1 MTTERCHRCD
11 RAECPWW
18 ATPDPQ
24 SDDDLFAIGHEAR
37 DCELHAVPIERWRQR
52 ALAAEAALDAA
63 EAEREALRA
72 SFASQAQVTV
82 TARQAV
88 CDVVV
93 QRDAAVQRAEA
104 AEARHP
110 APTLTVGAALALPE
124 VQRGEAVVEYRWD
137 TFWWRVDIDH
147 RGIRLHRWSASAK
160 PQWVSSASDQR
171 KQPAVYAHPCR
182 LVPLAEADADPA
194 SRGPL

>member
-1 MTTERCHRCD
+1 MTTERCPRYD

-24 SDDDLFAIGHEAR
+24 SNDDLFAIGHEAR

-104 AEARHP
+104 AEARE
-110 APTLTVGAALALPE
+110 AGL
-124 VQRGEAVVEYRWD
+124 RAVVEQAFGDLTGAILAGSLDATGAMRTTYTGPFAAVCRVPG
-137 TFWWRVDIDH
+137 FWR
-147 RGIRLHRWSASAK
+147 
-160 PQWVSSASDQR
+160 
-171 KQPAVYAHPCR
+171 
-182 LVPLAEADADPA
+182 DADRMAAALRAALKESTP
-194 SRGPL
+194 